1 MSINELWP
9 AVTLALDLLVAFPG
23 SWLLFIAAFI
33 VIAESLM
40 FIPYIGFTLK
50 MIVASLVGAQGF
62 VFFREAASGVRPDLT
77 GLFDAFALPPLAQA
91 SIVLSGLVPLMI
103 GLLYL
108 QYTAGWSATKFFFGN
123 ILKAKPPDAKLFERF
138 KYIMQFAAAP
148 FAFIAPLVVLGGV
161 HDQTA
166 FARGLLLGLQH
177 WPLLLLMLGVTVA
190 FEWAA
195 ARTTETLPKKFALPV
210 LGVSA
215 FLFIAWTL
223 AFSYSLYEAIGPV
236 SP

>member
-23 SWLLFIAAFI
+23 SWLLFVAAFI

-77 GLFDAFALPPLAQA
+77 GLFDAFALPPLVQA

-108 QYTAGWSATKFFFGN
+108 QYAAGWSTTKFFFGN
-123 ILKAKPPDAKLFERF
+123 ILKSKPPEAKLFERF
-138 KYIMQFAAAP
+138 KYVMQISATP
-148 FAFIAPLVVLGGV
+148 FAFVAPLVVLGGV
-161 HDQTA
+161 HDHTA
-166 FARGLLLGLQH
+166 FARGLLLGLQN
-177 WPLLLLMLGVTVA
+177 WPLLLLMLGFSLV
-190 FEWAA
+190 FEWGA
-195 ARTTETLPKKFALPV
+195 ARTTTALPKKFALPV

-215 FLFIAWTL
+215 IVFIAWTF
-223 AFSYSLYEAIGPV
+223 AFSYTLYEAIGPV
-236 SP
+236 S